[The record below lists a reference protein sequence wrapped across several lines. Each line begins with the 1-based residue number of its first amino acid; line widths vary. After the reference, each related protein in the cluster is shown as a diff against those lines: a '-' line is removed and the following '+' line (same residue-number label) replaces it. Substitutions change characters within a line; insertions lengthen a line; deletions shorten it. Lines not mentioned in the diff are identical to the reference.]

1 MDKIKVIMV
10 DDNIG
15 LVEMVE
21 EYFNESKSIKLV
33 NKAYDGI
40 EGIDLIEKERGNY
53 DVIILDLIM
62 PNKDGIYVLE
72 EMKKEV

>member
-40 EGIDLIEKERGNY
+40 EGRNFRYLFRKRQEGHGLLRLPGRGN
-53 DVIILDLIM
+53 
-62 PNKDGIYVLE
+62 G
-72 EMKKEV
+72 

>member
-40 EGIDLIEKERGNY
+40 EGIDLIEKERGRYNGRY
-53 DVIILDLIM
+53 AENLVGTGRVDYT
-62 PNKDGIYVLE
+62 PENA
-72 EMKKEV
+72 

>member
-40 EGIDLIEKERGNY
+40 EGIDLIEKE
-53 DVIILDLIM
+53 ILIL
-62 PNKDGIYVLE
+62 
-72 EMKKEV
+72 